1 MQVIDQ
7 HWQNIDPIIVALL
20 QTVLRLPH
28 FRQFLI
34 DKMDWTVCHPSYYY
48 DQINRQYII
57 ISTYWTLI
65 DIGDSVGC
73 LFNVDRN
80 WRGASFQR
88 VTPAMV
94 SLTSPTSHSWKF
106 QSVRDSVPTSLSP
119 PTPRLVILLVQP
131 WMKYIFIE
139 LLEHDFRPNE
149 VEFAFNSAIGL
160 WNVETCAVVAD
171 LVLSLSNTE
180 IIK

>member
-1 MQVIDQ
+1 MIDQ

-28 FRQFLI
+28 VRQFLI
-34 DKMDWTVCHPSYYY
+34 DKMDWTVCHPPYYY

-119 PTPRLVILLVQP
+119 SYSSSCDIISPA
-131 WMKYIFIE
+131 M
-139 LLEHDFRPNE
+139 NE
-149 VEFAFNSAIGL
+149 IHFHWTSGAWFSPQRICIQL
-160 WNVETCAVVAD
+160 CDRSLKCWNVRRGRR
-171 LVLSLSNTE
+171 LGLI
-180 IIK
+180 IIKYRNY